1 MNIDD
6 HTVMEIIDILERL
19 RTFREGYGRTEA
31 SFQARRMIE
40 KLVKEMR
47 GRNENHTQ
55 V

>member
-19 RTFREGYGRTEA
+19 RTFREGYYHTEA
-31 SFQARRMIE
+31 SVQAGRMIE

-47 GRNENHTQ
+47 G
-55 V
+55 VK